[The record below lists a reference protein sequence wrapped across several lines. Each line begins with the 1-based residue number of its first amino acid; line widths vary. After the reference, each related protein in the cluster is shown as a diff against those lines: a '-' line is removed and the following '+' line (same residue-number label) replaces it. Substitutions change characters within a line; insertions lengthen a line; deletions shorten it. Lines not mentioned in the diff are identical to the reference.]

1 MSYTPNLV
9 AWSMD
14 IRERALYHQI
24 HPVKLFTDV
33 STSFLSLFFIWQHNL
48 VEGLLIGIVPSIVV
62 SAVVIRFANLEK
74 MKQSSFGRYVG
85 SYMTNNMQAVRL
97 VGQVV
102 GWFGAWY
109 HIVLVIVLG
118 YVAILL
124 GWMRGELFP

>member
-1 MSYTPNLV
+1 MNV
-9 AWSMD
+9 
-14 IRERALYHQI
+14 REKALYHQI

-33 STSFLSLFFIWQHNL
+33 TTSFLSLFLIWQRNL
-48 VEGLLIGIVPSIVV
+48 AAGLLIGIVPSAII
-62 SAVVIRFANLEK
+62 SALVIRFANLRK

-85 SYMTNNMQAVRL
+85 RYMTNNMQAVRL
-97 VGQVV
+97 IGQVV

-124 GWMRGELFP
+124 GWMKGKLFP